1 MGLFTALC
9 DASFV
14 QRAGRRRLF
23 YPWGSHGRGYEVR
36 SEEEYLRLRRELA
49 WLMRIGIFGMP
60 IVALFTV
67 ERSGILPL
75 VLLAPLLSVALL
87 LRVVWLTRGLVPS
100 EERIGAAEA
109 RARLADALSAR
120 SIRRVTA
127 FFVGLGVLA
136 LGLFLA
142 GEGAEF
148 LALCIAMGLTAAC
161 FRWSLWGFKN
171 WFGQR
176 ST

>member
-1 MGLFTALC
+1 MGLFTALS

-14 QRAGRRRLF
+14 QRAGRGRLF
-23 YPWGSHGRGYEVR
+23 YPWGRHGRGYEVR
-36 SEEEYLRLRRELA
+36 SEQEYLRLRRELA
-49 WLMRIGIFGMP
+49 WLLRIGIFGLP
-60 IVALFTV
+60 TVAFFTV

-100 EERIGAAEA
+100 EERISAAEA
-109 RARLADALSAR
+109 RTRLADAVSAR
-120 SIRRVTA
+120 SIRRITG

-136 LGLFLA
+136 LGLFFA

-148 LALCIAMGLTAAC
+148 LALGIAMGLTAAC
-161 FRWSLWGFKN
+161 FRWSLWGWKSR
-171 WFGQR
+171 FGHR